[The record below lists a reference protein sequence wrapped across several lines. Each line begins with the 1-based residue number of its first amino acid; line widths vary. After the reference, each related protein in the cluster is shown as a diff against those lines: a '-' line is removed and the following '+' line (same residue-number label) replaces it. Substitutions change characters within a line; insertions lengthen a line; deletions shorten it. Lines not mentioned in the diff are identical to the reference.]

1 MLEQRSKELLQRQ
14 SQVEERLKMVENKK
28 KEIFMERAEESKLK
42 KEVIAMA

>member
-28 KEIFMERAEESKLK
+28 KEIFTERAEDSKLK